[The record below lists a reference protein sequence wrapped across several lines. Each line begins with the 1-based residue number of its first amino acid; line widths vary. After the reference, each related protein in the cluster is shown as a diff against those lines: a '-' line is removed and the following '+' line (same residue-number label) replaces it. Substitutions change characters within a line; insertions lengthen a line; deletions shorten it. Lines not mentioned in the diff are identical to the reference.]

1 MHKLFTCVANTII
14 CIFTNKND
22 NAHCLQTAS
31 IIFLDLPVGTG
42 FSYSRTS
49 VASSSTDS
57 QACDQAVQFLRKVS
71 SLFMK
76 YTVKDAIHCEV
87 HTSYIVFILKI
98 FTVVSWS

>member
-76 YTVKDAIHCEV
+76 CLIPLLLKMQYTVN
-87 HTSYIVFILKI
+87 FIYGI
-98 FTVVSWS
+98 